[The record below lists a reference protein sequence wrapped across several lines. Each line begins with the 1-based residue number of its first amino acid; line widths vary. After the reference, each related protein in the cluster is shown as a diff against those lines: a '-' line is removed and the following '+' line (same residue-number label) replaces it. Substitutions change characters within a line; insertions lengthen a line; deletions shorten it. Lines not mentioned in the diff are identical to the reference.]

1 MKANEYKAWYRRND
15 PGTTQ
20 PGLEEYSRPYGE
32 RYERPPEYSFGSD
45 AYPQYPEMVDISE
58 KQEAFEKG
66 EDKKAQ
72 ESQSRG
78 TEEAKKSVKKNLGN
92 NAARGVVQTVL
103 GNAVA
108 LVVGG
113 AVLVGGYTA
122 IVNEEAAEPIVEPA
136 AVVTYVENWA
146 WEDDFESATLTL
158 TTEDG
163 TFVAEIPATVGDP
176 VIVPATCTAEGST
189 TYTASASHEDKDY
202 SASHVE
208 TIKMIAHTWDDGTED
223 GDSVVYEC
231 THCHTKVTVKTPK
244 IVEN

>member
-72 ESQSRG
+72 ESQSSAS
-78 TEEAKKSVKKNLGN
+78 EEVKKTAKKNLGN
-92 NAARGVVQTVL
+92 TATRSVLQTVM

-108 LVVGG
+108 FVVGG

-122 IVNEEAAEPIVEPA
+122 IVNEQVAEPV
-136 AVVTYVENWA
+136 AVVTYLEDWA
-146 WEDDFESATLTL
+146 WSDDYESATLTL

-163 TFVAEIPATVGDP
+163 TFVAEIPATVTLAEEAPG
-176 VIVPATCTAEGST
+176 CTTAGRK
-189 TYTASASHEDKDY
+189 TYTASAAHDEKDY
-202 SASHVE
+202 SDTHVE
-208 TIKMIAHTWDDGTED
+208 PIAALGHLYDEGRFEDDVYIQECERCHETITA
-223 GDSVVYEC
+223 
-231 THCHTKVTVKTPK
+231 KTI
-244 IVEN
+244 IVENDE